1 MLKFFPEV
9 PGRPSFLK
17 RDWARNQATS
27 KANMVLKPDPG
38 ERPSLHAYSRIKD
51 IADRPISVPH
61 VGGDRRQ
68 QRPRKRA
75 FGDKVA
81 DFMFMPDT
89 FLDATD
95 VPQKGHLK
103 KHTYGYLLSALDR
116 TQPEETE
123 NLNPRPLGPSDH
135 VQPFGERAPRPPMYE
150 NRIRENQL
158 RKAFQADVAKRVA
171 AHADQRA
178 ALELVIAKRKEVE
191 ILQQQKAEVD
201 RELEIKQKQL
211 ADMVH

>member
-1 MLKFFPEV
+1 MHFV
-9 PGRPSFLK
+9 MR
-17 RDWARNQATS
+17 
-27 KANMVLKPDPG
+27 
-38 ERPSLHAYSRIKD
+38 RIKD

-116 TQPEETE
+116 CMSTSV
-123 NLNPRPLGPSDH
+123 LRSRGPS
-135 VQPFGERAPRPPMYE
+135 V
-150 NRIRENQL
+150 
-158 RKAFQADVAKRVA
+158 
-171 AHADQRA
+171 
-178 ALELVIAKRKEVE
+178 
-191 ILQQQKAEVD
+191 
-201 RELEIKQKQL
+201 
-211 ADMVH
+211 